1 VSGLR
6 DDDPPVSVEDPPFP
20 EPDEDLRGYQP
31 IQPESGV
38 RSLLRKLFAPLLVL
52 LGAPGI
58 AAAVALAALTT
69 EIYPVLYDPLIL
81 RRPPQY
87 GIALACLSAR
97 NALLLIA
104 YVVLVWRLIRFP
116 RVAAP
121 AGGKPDTAAAVT

>member
-1 VSGLR
+1 MIWIV
-6 DDDPPVSVEDPPFP
+6 
-20 EPDEDLRGYQP
+20 
-31 IQPESGV
+31 
-38 RSLLRKLFAPLLVL
+38 PLLVL

-104 YVVLVWRLIRFP
+104 YGILVWRLVRLP
-116 RVAAP
+116 RLAAA
-121 AGGKPDTAAAVT
+121 AGGKPDTAAAAT